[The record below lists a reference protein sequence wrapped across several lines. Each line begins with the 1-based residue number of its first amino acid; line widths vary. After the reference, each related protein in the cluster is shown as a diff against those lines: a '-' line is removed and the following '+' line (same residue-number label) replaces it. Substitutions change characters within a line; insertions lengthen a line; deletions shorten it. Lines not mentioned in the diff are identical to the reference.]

1 MTGCSAPSGRRLPGR
16 VISTRVGPTK
26 TGATL
31 VAPANWLA
39 SIPGRK
45 RRATFGSSRARVPPN
60 SSDALVYLTR
70 SVIRDFSLLTR
81 IPASRFDSF
90 GAPFSQR
97 SLICVSTPFLR
108 AIQRS
113 RNVFQSDS
121 VLMSADSFFSAAS
134 SFSAALSSAPGEKS
148 FNFGTVY
155 AIFGDLV
162 IPNGSRQPR
171 AAVSTWSVNQLI
183 ADG

>member
-1 MTGCSAPSGRRLPGR
+1 CLIR
-16 VISTRVGPTK
+16 VICFSP
-26 TGATL
+26 L
-31 VAPANWLA
+31 IPA
-39 SIPGRK
+39 SH
-45 RRATFGSSRARVPPN
+45 F
-60 SSDALVYLTR
+60 DALV
-70 SVIRDFSLLTR
+70 S
-81 IPASRFDSF
+81 
-90 GAPFSQR
+90 PFSQI

-121 VLMSADSFFSAAS
+121 VLMSADSFFIAAS